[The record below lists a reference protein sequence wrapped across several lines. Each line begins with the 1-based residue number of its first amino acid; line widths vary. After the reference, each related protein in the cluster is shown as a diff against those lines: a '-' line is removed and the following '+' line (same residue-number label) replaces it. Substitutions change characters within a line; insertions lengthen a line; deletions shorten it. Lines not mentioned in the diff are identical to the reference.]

1 MLYWRLRSWPPW
13 LASARVVAL
22 STTTF
27 ETGALENGSAQGDEK
42 RMSKKLFVVSL
53 SWDTNDEGLRSAF
66 SAHGEVSEAVVIS
79 DRDTGRSRG
88 FGFVTFDDDEA
99 ADKAVAALNG
109 TELDGRTI
117 KVDIAQ
123 AKQRSGGGGGGGG
136 GGGRGGYSGG
146 W

>member
-1 MLYWRLRSWPPW
+1 
-13 LASARVVAL
+13 
-22 STTTF
+22 
-27 ETGALENGSAQGDEK
+27 
-42 RMSKKLFVVSL
+42 MSKKLFVGSL
-53 SWDTNDEGLRSAF
+53 SWDTNDEGLRNAF
-66 SAHGEVSEAVVIS
+66 SAHGEISEAIVIS

-117 KVDIAQ
+117 KVDVAQ

-136 GGGRGGYSGG
+136 GGRGGGGGGYSGG